1 MERVELQNNF
11 TTPEQGK
18 QLLAMGLPEWTSD
31 LRWCTHRWG
40 DGKWRV
46 TSKFPHFVENKNFR
60 NVGTTNGY
68 IPCWSVG
75 RLQELC
81 MKTDINFKRDTFPV
95 DHAQLW
101 IDRLQKNIDCGNT
114 NFELLKR

>member
-1 MERVELQNNF
+1 MRDNF

-18 QLLAMGLPEWTSD
+18 KLLAMGVPESTAD
-31 LRWCTHRWG
+31 LRWCISKWG
-40 DGKWRV
+40 SGEWHV
-46 TSKFPHFVENKNFR
+46 TSKYPHFVSGKNYINR
-60 NVGTTNGY
+60 TQYRSY

-81 MKTDINFKRDTFPV
+81 MLSDITFNKESFPN

-101 IDRLQKNIDCGNT
+101 IDRISNNINKGNT
-114 NFELLKR
+114 NFDIL